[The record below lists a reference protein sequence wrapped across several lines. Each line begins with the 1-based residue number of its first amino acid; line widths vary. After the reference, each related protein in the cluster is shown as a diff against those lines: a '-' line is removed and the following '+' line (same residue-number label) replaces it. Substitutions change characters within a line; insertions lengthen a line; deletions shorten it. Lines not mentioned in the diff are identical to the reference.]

1 MTSKERVQRAINRE
15 VPDRIPID
23 LGSTNCTTMTLKAY
37 SDLKKKLGIQSEDSF
52 IMYNFQIVKIDEEIL
67 KILDID
73 TRGIHGRPGKN
84 SIREKIDGRTY
95 VSEWGITY
103 HMPEGGLYYDM
114 IRNPLRNATVD
125 DVDSFHFPDPDDPEC
140 VRGLRDKALKLHS
153 EKKYALV
160 GDMVETGIFEPCWY
174 LRGFDQF
181 LMDLIVN
188 KEFVH
193 RLMSRMVEVQL
204 RRYERFLEEVGEFL
218 DIVFVGDDLATAD
231 NTIMSPALYRE
242 MVKPYQKEYLAG
254 IKKMTSAKLMYH
266 SCGNIFDFIDDL
278 VEMGVD
284 ILNPVQVNAQ
294 GMDTERLKQSYGDK
308 LCFWGGIDT
317 SYVLPRGT
325 EEEVESEVKKR
336 IDELGPEGYVLNAVH
351 DIQPDVPGEN
361 VITMFKAARR
371 YGVLKN

>member
-1 MTSKERVQRAINRE
+1 
-15 VPDRIPID
+15 
-23 LGSTNCTTMTLKAY
+23 
-37 SDLKKKLGIQSEDSF
+37 
-52 IMYNFQIVKIDEEIL
+52 
-67 KILDID
+67 
-73 TRGIHGRPGKN
+73 
-84 SIREKIDGRTY
+84 
-95 VSEWGITY
+95 
-103 HMPEGGLYYDM
+103 MPEGGLYYDM

-125 DVDSFHFPDPDDPEC
+125 DVDSFHFPDTDDPEC
-140 VRGLRDKALKLHS
+140 VRGLRDKALKLHR

-160 GDMVETGIFEPCWY
+160 GDMVETGIFEPCW
-174 LRGFDQF
+174 
-181 LMDLIVN
+181 
-188 KEFVH
+188 
-193 RLMSRMVEVQL
+193 
-204 RRYERFLEEVGEFL
+204 YERFLEEVGEFL

-231 NTIMSPALYRE
+231 NTIMSPAVYRE

-266 SCGNIFDFIDDL
+266 SCGNIFNFIDDL

-325 EEEVESEVKKR
+325 EEEVESEVRKR

-371 YGVLKN
+371 YGVLNN